1 MARNE
6 APKTLLDSD
15 VVRHFIAGGQI
26 LLLSSIFP
34 KRFVMLDKVKAE
46 LCRSKKLEPLVNSFL
61 TMCKIKVLTFPN
73 KRDIIMEYARLVKTF
88 GEGESA
94 CLAVA
99 RFESKY
105 VASSNIRGIKKYCE
119 DNKITY
125 LTTMDILLQAYRDEK
140 LSEADCDYFIYN
152 VLKSGSK
159 LPCDTIA
166 KYIESKEKVTGK

>member
-1 MARNE
+1 MAKNDP
-6 APKTLLDSD
+6 PKILLDSD

-26 LLLSSIFP
+26 LLLPAIFP

-46 LCRSKKLEPLVNSFL
+46 LCRSKKLEPMVNNFL
-61 TMCKIKVLTFPN
+61 MMSRIEVLAFPN
-73 KRDIIMEYARLVKTF
+73 RREIVIEYARLVKTF

-99 RFESKY
+99 KFENKY
-105 VASSNIRGIKKYCE
+105 VASSNIRDIKKYCE
-119 DNKITY
+119 DNGITY
-125 LTTMDILLQAYRDEK
+125 LTTMDILLQAYRDGK

-159 LPCDTIA
+159 LPCDSIA
-166 KYIESKEKVTGK
+166 KYIELTNKTS